1 VNQAPVCKLLDESHI
16 SDEEEVQVSLSPKRK
31 RRDGKVPLVESE
43 VRRSPRL
50 TLLNDGFKN
59 HDNCVDKNCLV
70 CNAAPPLIHN
80 KVVKKLAAS
89 FCKVEEE
96 GLEKKLMKKN
106 KLEASKKAPGAAVD
120 TTATVTKAKKGRSQ
134 ANGFGKD
141 KGTSAAGGVAPQAKK
156 RPTK

>member
-1 VNQAPVCKLLDESHI
+1 
-16 SDEEEVQVSLSPKRK
+16 
-31 RRDGKVPLVESE
+31 
-43 VRRSPRL
+43 
-50 TLLNDGFKN
+50 
-59 HDNCVDKNCLV
+59 
-70 CNAAPPLIHN
+70 
-80 KVVKKLAAS
+80 
-89 FCKVEEE
+89 VEEQ

-120 TTATVTKAKKGRSQ
+120 TTATVTKAKKGRPQ